1 MSGER
6 RKIYKAVA
14 RGLKRDEKRRVW
26 KLRVEQER
34 PLIER
39 WTPLLIFALLVA
51 GFLFGF
57 VFRGAKAVKIEGR
70 RLGYVKNEEDY
81 AMAVELL
88 TSDVREDLG
97 RERSLPEGITLEKS
111 YVPFFAIEEPAS
123 FKAVLM
129 DACGESFTYRYVYYI
144 GEKELGAVTAKER
157 KAVGK
162 MIEDHR
168 KSLVGNYSWAENVE
182 VIGDVWNSFRLAEE
196 KDYVT
201 PADIARKLGESDG
214 WFTVRY
220 QYHQT
225 DVETYPYGID
235 YTYTRELLESETE
248 VVSAGKNGV
257 VSTLRCFTGEN
268 GKVTRVDIESRDVI
282 SEPVNA
288 VIRKGNRRDTGYYF
302 YAPVDSGKISSEFG
316 YRILRGK
323 RNWHSGVDFKVPEG
337 TNVYATAA
345 GVVTKVGVFG
355 NGDYGEAVV
364 IDHGDGFVT
373 YYAHNSE
380 LLVKVGDRVKK
391 GTLIALSGNTGNSTG
406 PHCHFE
412 VRLNEEKVDPFL
424 YMERPDPEE

>member
-1 MSGER
+1 M
-6 RKIYKAVA
+6 
-14 RGLKRDEKRRVW
+14 KRDEKRRVW
-26 KLRVEQER
+26 KLRVERER

-57 VFRGAKAVKIEGR
+57 VFRGAKAVKLEGR

-97 RERSLPEGITLEKS
+97 RELSLPEGITLEKS

-162 MIEDHR
+162 LIEDHR

-182 VIGDVWNSFRLAEE
+182 VIDDVWNSFRLAEE

-201 PADIARKLGESDG
+201 PTDIARKLGESDG

-235 YTYTRELLESETE
+235 YTYTRELLESEIE

-268 GKVTRVDIESRDVI
+268 GKVTRVDIESRDVV

-316 YRILRGK
+316 YRILRGR

-337 TNVYATAA
+337 TNVYAAAA
-345 GVVTKVGVFG
+345 GVVTKAGVFG

-424 YMERPDPEE
+424 YMERPEPEE